1 MYIYFNK
8 LLNYELYMD
17 PITQGLLGAGLATS
31 FAKKDKL
38 KTAAICG
45 ALGGMAPDLDVL
57 IRSANDPLLF
67 IEYHRHFTHSLAFVP
82 FGGLLVAAFLYLF
95 FKNKTSFKYVYIFT
109 TLGLLTHGLLDSCT
123 SYGTRLLWPFS
134 DFRVAWNI
142 ISIIDPIYTITLLIF
157 LVLCL
162 FRKSPLLMRVGLTLS
177 FFYLAFGFIK
187 HEQVKSFMTDVA
199 TKRGHKIE
207 RILLNPT
214 IGNNILWRS
223 VYQSGDNYYVDA
235 VYMPT
240 LASPIIQEGVRLKVI
255 DEDAIFP
262 ELGTTSV
269 QREDIRRFSYF
280 SQGYI
285 YLHPYHDNM
294 IADLRYGTLP
304 YDDRSLWGIEID
316 ISNPE
321 QHVAFG
327 NLRNINDRHYDE
339 FWLMLNGKFK
349 QKEIDENSDN

>member
-1 MYIYFNK
+1 
-8 LLNYELYMD
+8 MD
-17 PITQGLLGAGLATS
+17 PLTQGLLGAGLASS

-38 KTAAICG
+38 KAAAICG
-45 ALGGMAPDLDVL
+45 ALGGMAPDLDVF
-57 IRSANDPLLF
+57 IRSANDQLLF

-82 FGGLLVAAFLYLF
+82 FGGLIVAAFLYLF
-95 FKNKTSFKYVYIFT
+95 FKNKASFKQIYIYT
-109 TLGLLTHGLLDSCT
+109 TLGLLTHGLLDACT

-162 FRKSPLLMRVGLTLS
+162 FRKSTVLMRVGLTLS
-177 FFYLAFGFIK
+177 FCYLAFGFMK
-187 HEQVKSFMTDVA
+187 HEQVKSYIADVA
-199 TKRGHKIE
+199 SSRGHKIE
-207 RILLNPT
+207 RVLLNPT

-235 VYMPT
+235 VYMP
-240 LASPIIQEGVRLKVI
+240 AFAVPILQEGVRLKAI
-255 DEDAIFP
+255 DKETIFP
-262 ELGTTSV
+262 EPGVDSV

-285 YLHPYHDNM
+285 YMHPDHENM

-304 YDDRSLWGIEID
+304 YDGKSLWGIKVD
-316 ISNPE
+316 ANTPNK
-321 QHVAFG
+321 HVTFE
-327 NLRNINDRHYDE
+327 NLRNINDKQYDE

-349 QKEIDENSDN
+349 QKHSDENSNN